1 MVLNEYFSRDKWEQP
16 PPPKK
21 TPQTGFVQ
29 NFTYDIHQDACS
41 FLCEQQNDARSQND
55 CNDWGPAAT
64 SLFQV

>member
-1 MVLNEYFSRDKWEQP
+1 MSISLETNGNN

-21 TPQTGFVQ
+21 NPQTGFVQ

>member
-1 MVLNEYFSRDKWEQP
+1 MSISLETNGNNP
-16 PPPKK
+16 
-21 TPQTGFVQ
+21 PQTGFVQ